1 MSRGGAITAQQALL
15 AAGIDP
21 DEVRRA
27 LPNIDPAR
35 TRITPASRAYRRL
48 WAKGIVA
55 VTAPWGISVVPE
67 VFASLTDPDPDPDKA
82 RRHGT
87 LIVHELAHLDQY
99 RRIGALRHIA
109 RYTGDY
115 LSARWHGRNHWDAY
129 RDIRLEVEARA
140 VAARFAPGRQSP

>member
-1 MSRGGAITAQQALL
+1 MTRGGAITAQRALL

-27 LPNIDPAR
+27 LPNVDPAR
-35 TRITPASRAYRRL
+35 TRITPASRANRRV

-67 VFASLTDPDPDPDKA
+67 VFASLTDPNKA
-82 RRHGT
+82 WRHGT

-99 RRIGALRHIA
+99 RRIGAWRHIG

-140 VAARFAPGRQSP
+140 IASRFAPGRHSP

>member
-1 MSRGGAITAQQALL
+1 MTRGGAITAQQALL

-27 LPNIDPAR
+27 LPNVDPAR
-35 TRITPASRAYRRL
+35 TRITPASRAYRRV

-67 VFASLTDPDPDPDKA
+67 VFASLTDPNKA
-82 RRHGT
+82 WRHGT

-109 RYTGDY
+109 GYTGDY

-129 RDIRLEVEARA
+129 RDIRLEIEARA
-140 VAARFAPGRQSP
+140 VAARFAPGSPSP